1 MDTSVIESVER
12 IRGADPEDMLG
23 RIKELPKQ
31 IQGAWQVTRAAQ
43 LPPAY
48 GDVRNITV
56 IGMGG
61 SAIGGDLAAALLAD
75 ELKVPMSVHRDYGL
89 PAFIGRD
96 SLVIASS
103 YAGNTEETLSA
114 FEEARKRGAKV
125 LALTTGGTLAT
136 QARAANHP
144 VVTFSYKA
152 RPRAT
157 LGYSLGLV
165 LGSLTR
171 LGLTRDLSADI
182 DAAIADLA
190 KLEERVHEGA
200 RTNDAKKLA
209 IQLYGRVIFAYGAGV
224 MGVMARRVKGQWNE
238 NAKNWSAYDVMSE
251 LNHNAVVGFP
261 NPQIAREA
269 ITVLLLRSDRD
280 NPRHKIRFDVT
291 RELLDRASIQHKS
304 LQFGG
309 TTIVER
315 DGGVLLVRLNYGP
328 RDGHWALP
336 GGLVEDDE
344 TPEEAAVRETHEETG
359 FHVSLEGLL
368 ASWMRPGFPILVIV
382 YRARIQRGELR
393 VAPDEASE
401 ARFFPRKELPPL
413 GELAWPSTAHGLD
426 AWRAYEP
433 PRP

>member
-12 IRGADPEDMLG
+12 IRAADPEDMLG

-103 YAGNTEETLSA
+103 YSGNTEETLSA

-136 QARAANHP
+136 QARAANYP

-304 LQFGG
+304 LEFGG
-309 TTIVER
+309 TNLLSE
-315 DGGVLLVRLNYGP
+315 VLQMTLFTDYVSFYVALLNGADPSPNTAIDYLKDRLAKG
-328 RDGHWALP
+328 
-336 GGLVEDDE
+336 
-344 TPEEAAVRETHEETG
+344 
-359 FHVSLEGLL
+359 
-368 ASWMRPGFPILVIV
+368 
-382 YRARIQRGELR
+382 
-393 VAPDEASE
+393 
-401 ARFFPRKELPPL
+401 
-413 GELAWPSTAHGLD
+413 
-426 AWRAYEP
+426 
-433 PRP
+433 

>member
-12 IRGADPEDMLG
+12 IRAADPEDMLG

-103 YAGNTEETLSA
+103 YSGNTEETLSA

-136 QARAANHP
+136 QARAANYP

-304 LQFGG
+304 LHFGG
-309 TTIVER
+309 TNLLSE
-315 DGGVLLVRLNYGP
+315 VLQMTLFTDYVSFYVALLNGADPSPNTAIDYLKDRLAKG
-328 RDGHWALP
+328 
-336 GGLVEDDE
+336 
-344 TPEEAAVRETHEETG
+344 
-359 FHVSLEGLL
+359 
-368 ASWMRPGFPILVIV
+368 
-382 YRARIQRGELR
+382 
-393 VAPDEASE
+393 
-401 ARFFPRKELPPL
+401 
-413 GELAWPSTAHGLD
+413 
-426 AWRAYEP
+426 
-433 PRP
+433 

>member
-12 IRGADPEDMLG
+12 IRAADPEDMLG

-31 IQGAWQVTRAAQ
+31 IQGAWQATRAAQ

-103 YAGNTEETLSA
+103 YSGNTEETLSA

-136 QARAANHP
+136 QARAANYP

-209 IQLYGRVIFAYGAGV
+209 IELYGRVTFAYGAGV

-309 TTIVER
+309 TNLLSE
-315 DGGVLLVRLNYGP
+315 VLQMTLFTDYVSFYVALLNGADPSPNTAIDYLKDRLAKG
-328 RDGHWALP
+328 
-336 GGLVEDDE
+336 
-344 TPEEAAVRETHEETG
+344 
-359 FHVSLEGLL
+359 
-368 ASWMRPGFPILVIV
+368 
-382 YRARIQRGELR
+382 
-393 VAPDEASE
+393 
-401 ARFFPRKELPPL
+401 
-413 GELAWPSTAHGLD
+413 
-426 AWRAYEP
+426 
-433 PRP
+433 

>member
-12 IRGADPEDMLG
+12 IRAADPEDMLG

-31 IQGAWQVTRAAQ
+31 IQGAWQITRAAQ

-48 GDVRNITV
+48 GDVRNITL

-103 YAGNTEETLSA
+103 YSGNTEETLSA

-136 QARAANHP
+136 QARAANYP

-171 LGLTRDLSADI
+171 LGLIRDLSADI

-200 RTNDAKKLA
+200 RTNDAKRLA
-209 IQLYGRVIFAYGAGV
+209 IELHGRIIFAYGAGV

-291 RELLDRASIQHKS
+291 RELLDRASIRHKS

-309 TTIVER
+309 TNLLSE
-315 DGGVLLVRLNYGP
+315 VLQMTLFTDYVSFYVALLNGADPSPNTAIDYLKDRLAKG
-328 RDGHWALP
+328 
-336 GGLVEDDE
+336 
-344 TPEEAAVRETHEETG
+344 
-359 FHVSLEGLL
+359 
-368 ASWMRPGFPILVIV
+368 
-382 YRARIQRGELR
+382 
-393 VAPDEASE
+393 
-401 ARFFPRKELPPL
+401 
-413 GELAWPSTAHGLD
+413 
-426 AWRAYEP
+426 
-433 PRP
+433 

>member
-1 MDTSVIESVER
+1 MAIAQSDASVIESVER
-12 IRGADPEDMLG
+12 IRAADPDDMLG
-23 RIKELPKQ
+23 RIKDLPKQ
-31 IQGAWQVTRAAQ
+31 VRDAWAIASKAS

-48 GDVRNITV
+48 GDVRNV
-56 IGMGG
+56 VVAGMGG

-103 YAGNTEETLSA
+103 YSGNTEETLSA

-136 QARAANHP
+136 QARAANYP

-209 IQLYGRVIFAYGAGV
+209 IELYGRVTFAYGAGV

-309 TTIVER
+309 TNLLSE
-315 DGGVLLVRLNYGP
+315 VLQMTLFTDYVSFYVALLNGADPSPNTAIDYLKDRLAKG
-328 RDGHWALP
+328 
-336 GGLVEDDE
+336 
-344 TPEEAAVRETHEETG
+344 
-359 FHVSLEGLL
+359 
-368 ASWMRPGFPILVIV
+368 
-382 YRARIQRGELR
+382 
-393 VAPDEASE
+393 
-401 ARFFPRKELPPL
+401 
-413 GELAWPSTAHGLD
+413 
-426 AWRAYEP
+426 
-433 PRP
+433 